1 MHKRNQ
7 LPMRGNTVWEHSPEF
22 SSESREL
29 IDRKT
34 IVLELFGWWAHGR
47 EDRGLVHVDVF
58 VDVEEVSVEYELV
71 HDSIKGSEKK

>member
-1 MHKRNQ
+1 VHKRNQ
-7 LPMRGNTVWEHSPEF
+7 LPMRGNTVWEHSLEF

-34 IVLELFGWWAHGR
+34 IVLELFGWWAHGS